1 MNCYE
6 LLRVR
11 LFLFLLFFSGK
22 KRKNY
27 CGGCFRGIESVM
39 AGKAWQEAGKAWE
52 QKVSD

>member
-11 LFLFLLFFSGK
+11 LFVLFCFYFYFLGK
-22 KRKNY
+22 KEKNY

-39 AGKAWQEAGKAWE
+39 AGKAWQEAGKAW
-52 QKVSD
+52 